1 MSTMTMFDLA
11 GKTGVVTGAASGIG
25 KASAEALAQA
35 GANVVIADLDL
46 HRAES
51 VADSITAAGN
61 GRAVAVRCDV
71 TDEGSVAAM
80 IAAAGRHFSPID
92 VLVNSAG
99 ITDSQSVR
107 IHEQTTD
114 AWNTVMSVNL
124 QGVFLASREALMV
137 MSKRDS
143 GRIINIASVWGL
155 TGSSG
160 VIPAPAYTAS
170 KGAVVNFTREAAL
183 EYATQGITVNAI
195 CPGFFR
201 TNIGDGMFEDAAT
214 YQALANVL
222 PMKRV
227 AEPDEIKGLIIY
239 LASDSSSFMTGSIIP
254 LDGGHMA
261 G

>member
-46 HRAES
+46 HQAES

-99 ITDSQSVR
+99 ITDPQSVP

-124 QGVFLASREALMV
+124 QGVFLASREALKV
-137 MSKRDS
+137 MSKRGS
-143 GRIINIASVWGL
+143 GRIINIASAWGL
-155 TGSSG
+155 TGSSR
-160 VIPAPAYTAS
+160 VIAAPAYTAS
-170 KGAVVNFTREAAL
+170 KGAVVNFTREAGL

-201 TNIGDGMFEDAAT
+201 TNIGDGMFEDSAT

-227 AEPDEIKGLIIY
+227 AEPDEIKGLVIY
-239 LASDSSSFMTGSIIP
+239 LASNSSSFMTGSIISI
-254 LDGGHMA
+254 DGGYMA